1 MNRVRLAFESTGN
14 IDLRY
19 GFRAV
24 PLDVLINYAFDIIMT
39 LRQGELGR

>member
-24 PLDVLINYAFDIIMT
+24 PLDVLINYAFDIYNDS
-39 LRQGELGR
+39 